1 MDVQQLKNNW
11 IYSLLLFAVLS
22 AIMALNTSEFFYKSG
37 SAGVGIVIL
46 IILNFRKTKQPND
59 TWMIIG
65 AFLFSIAGDWFM
77 SNKLGD
83 PMMFS
88 KGIALFFIAHAG
100 YLGFALL
107 NGKIKWRFTLLILMA
122 YLVFFFLLL
131 YPSIDDK
138 VLMYA
143 ALVYLLISCLTFG
156 ASFGI
161 NGDTGFKWTYVF
173 GIFLIVFSDT
183 IIALT
188 EFLGYTKLD
197 FMILPTYYLAH
208 ISITFSLI
216 RRENLQE
223 NNMEIT

>member
-1 MDVQQLKNNW
+1 MKDNWFKNN
-11 IYSLLLFAVLS
+11 YLYLLLLFAVIS

-37 SAGVGIVIL
+37 SAGVGIIIL

-83 PMMFS
+83 PTMFS

-107 NGKIKWRFTLLILMA
+107 NGKIKWRFTLLILIA

-131 YPSIDDK
+131 YPSIEDK

-143 ALVYLLISCLTFG
+143 ALIYLLISCLTFG
-156 ASFGI
+156 TSVGI
-161 NGDTGFKWTYVF
+161 KGDALFKWAYIF

-188 EFLGYTKLD
+188 EFLGFDKLD

-208 ISITFSLI
+208 ISITFSIIKRESLI
-216 RRENLQE
+216 
-223 NNMEIT
+223 